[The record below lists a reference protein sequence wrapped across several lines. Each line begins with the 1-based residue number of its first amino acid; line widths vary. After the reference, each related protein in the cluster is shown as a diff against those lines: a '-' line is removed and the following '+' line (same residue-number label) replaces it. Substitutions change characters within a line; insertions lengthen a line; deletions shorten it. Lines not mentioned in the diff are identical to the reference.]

1 MLLTLPFF
9 LDITVKLMTTKKK
22 KKADELSITLNVLQI
37 KVTT

>member
-9 LDITVKLMTTKKK
+9 LDITVKLMTKKK
-22 KKADELSITLNVLQI
+22 KTADELSVTPNVLQI

>member
-22 KKADELSITLNVLQI
+22 KADELSITLNVLQI